1 MRKVSVL
8 LSFKVLLIG
17 ESGVGKTTLLRT
29 LKYGYYTKCGVTV
42 GLDFTIH
49 YVKVNDTT
57 CKLVIWDF
65 GGYRNFI
72 RMYWENPHFVSGAHG
87 VLLAFDISSYE
98 TFLALKDWLKLV
110 RKYNSSD
117 ISIILVGMKADL
129 PKSVSRNEI
138 LKFIQENQID
148 DYIETSALNMI
159 NVEKPFERIVEI
171 ILEKERIPRE
181 KNVRKRTKMIEP
193 SKSIAI

>member
-1 MRKVSVL
+1 MKRCTVL
-8 LSFKVLLIG
+8 LAFKILLIG

-29 LKYGYYTKCGVTV
+29 LKYGYFIKCGVTV

-49 YVKVNDTT
+49 YVKVNDIT

-65 GGYRNFI
+65 GGYRNFM

-98 TFLALKDWLKLV
+98 TFLALEDWLKLV
-110 RKYNSSD
+110 RKYNSSN

-129 PKSVSRNEI
+129 PRRVPRDEI
-138 LKFIQENQID
+138 LKFIRENQLN
-148 DYIETSALNMI
+148 DYIETSALSMI
-159 NVEKPFERIVEI
+159 NVEKPFERIVEA
-171 ILEKERIPRE
+171 ILEKEFVLKGRS
-181 KNVRKRTKMIEP
+181 NHKRSKIIEQINP
-193 SKSIAI
+193 